1 MKEEPIRVAQV
12 VGKWVGGGVES
23 VLMNYCTHIN
33 DKEVQFD
40 FICDEDST
48 DIPYDKI
55 ESIGGRV
62 ILVPPYQNI
71 FEYQK
76 ELTKVFAEE
85 KYEIVH
91 SHINALSV
99 FPLYAAKKA
108 NVPVRIAHS
117 HSTSSKKEWKRNL
130 VKNMLRPFS
139 KVFATDYMC
148 CSEHAG
154 RWLFGDKKYD
164 EGNVYLL
171 NNAIDVDYFK
181 YNEEVRKNKREE
193 LNIPDDIKVIGH
205 VGRFVSQ
212 KNHEFLIDI
221 FNEVHKKD
229 KKTILVLIGQ
239 GPLMGDIKKKVN
251 ELGISDCVKF
261 LGQRKDINELYQAL
275 DLFLFPSIYEGIG
288 MVLVEAQGSGLPCIA
303 STEVPTYAKVSDLV
317 DFLDLDLGEKVWS
330 KKVLEILNNSK
341 ARSVS
346 KENFEDRGYDINLES
361 MKLIDKYKALDK
373 QNNRKMKYRRKK
385 K

>member
-62 ILVPPYQNI
+62 ILVPPYQNV

-76 ELTKVFAEE
+76 ELTKVFTEE

-275 DLFLFPSIYEGIG
+275 DLFLFPSIYEGLG

-317 DFLDLDLGEKVWS
+317 EFLDLDLGEKVWS

>member
-76 ELTKVFAEE
+76 ELTKVFTEE

-275 DLFLFPSIYEGIG
+275 DLFLFPSIYEGLG

-346 KENFEDRGYDINLES
+346 KENFEDKGYDINLES
-361 MKLIDKYKALDK
+361 MKLIDKYKALDE
-373 QNNRKMKYRRKK
+373 QYNRKAKYRRKK

>member
-62 ILVPPYQNI
+62 ILVPPYQNV

-76 ELTKVFAEE
+76 ELTKVFTEE

-275 DLFLFPSIYEGIG
+275 DLFLFPSIYEGLG

-341 ARSVS
+341 ARSVR

>member
-76 ELTKVFAEE
+76 ELTKVFTEE

-99 FPLYAAKKA
+99 FSLYAAKKA
-108 NVPVRIAHS
+108 NIPVRIAHS

-181 YNEEVRKNKREE
+181 YNEEVRKDKREE

-251 ELGISDCVKF
+251 ELGIRDCVKF

-275 DLFLFPSIYEGIG
+275 DLFLFPSIYEGLG

-346 KENFEDRGYDINLES
+346 KENFEDKGYDINLES

>member
-62 ILVPPYQNI
+62 ILVPPYQNV

-76 ELTKVFAEE
+76 ELTKVFTEE

-275 DLFLFPSIYEGIG
+275 DLFLFPSIYEGLG

>member
-62 ILVPPYQNI
+62 ILVPPYQNV
-71 FEYQK
+71 FKYQK
-76 ELTKVFAEE
+76 ELTKVFTEE

-275 DLFLFPSIYEGIG
+275 DLFLFPSIYEGLG